1 VKLIKKNKFMIVVIC
16 VVLII
21 LLTSFYSI
29 VRLLFPNLGA
39 PVYGNRLENI
49 ENRIISTDK
58 QKEIV
63 GNLKL
68 NDIVADANIDIR
80 GLLINIMVD
89 VKDGTDVTIAK
100 NIGAKVLNEFS
111 NEKKEFYDIQIF
123 ITKEADEENTLYP
136 IIGYKN
142 KLSPNFVWTN
152 N

>member
-1 VKLIKKNKFMIVVIC
+1 MKLIKKNKFMIVVIC